1 MRLVRDDPQDT
12 QKNRLYWRAIL
23 VTILGNV
30 FLVTIKG
37 FVAYTSGSVAL
48 YADAANSAADVVY
61 SLMLMLGLWLAIQ
74 PPDLSHPQGH
84 SRFEPLVGLVV
95 AGAMAFAGYSA
106 ASASFARFQIGGLA
120 VEPGL
125 PSIVLII
132 SAIIK
137 AGMFFYISR
146 IAKQVSS
153 PGLEVTALD
162 NFSDVLT
169 SFAAFVGIIG
179 SKYWNPLAD
188 PIAGLLVAAWI
199 FKAVIEAVLANLG
212 YLTGKA
218 ADENLRQKFVTAAEA
233 VPGVICVHRIVS
245 EYAGPQLVVD
255 MHINVDGQLTLS
267 ESHKINDAVIDTLEA
282 MPEVDRAYV
291 HLEPHDWEDE

>member
-48 YADAANSAADVVY
+48 YADAANSASDVVY
-61 SLMLMLGLWLAIQ
+61 SLMLMLGLWLAIR

-84 SRFEPLVGLVV
+84 SRFEPLVGLLV
-95 AGAMAFAGYSA
+95 AGAMAYAGYSA
-106 ASASFARFQIGGLA
+106 ASASFDRFQIGGLA

-125 PSIVLII
+125 PSVVLII

-218 ADENLRQKFVTAAEA
+218 ADENLRQKFVAAAEA
-233 VPGVICVHRIVS
+233 VPGVICVHRIVT

-255 MHINVDGQLTLS
+255 MHINVDGQLTLN